1 MPKFLNYD
9 RIFNNQV
16 DRINFI
22 IRIIY
27 KVAIEKIVVV
37 DDEMMIRKALETQLR
52 NKRYSVAS
60 TGDLKGAR
68 KILSRD
74 SFDLVFL
81 DLRLPDGEGTDLL
94 EEIAAKTEAPMVVMM
109 TGYGSVESA
118 VSCMQ
123 MGAFDYVVKPF
134 SFEQIEVVV
143 DKVAS
148 FDKMRRVTKYY
159 VEESDTRSSDIIGE
173 SDPVLNLKAMVN
185 KVAKTEASVL
195 ITGENGTGKE
205 LVARELYR
213 NSMLAK
219 QPYIRVNCAAISE
232 TLMESEFFGHEK
244 GSFTG
249 ATERREGRFELAD
262 GGTILLDEIS
272 EIAPS
277 LQAKLLR
284 VLQEKEFE
292 RVGGNKTIQVKV
304 RVLATTNRDL
314 MEQVKKGEFR
324 EDLYYRLNVFP
335 IAVPPLRDRGTDILL
350 LANSFLIRHAR
361 KHGIDEIAFS
371 KNCEKAIESH
381 AWPGNVRELENAVE
395 RAVILSERGKQIE
408 GDLLGL
414 KSVSVKSSNDTD
426 KSISDSDGG
435 LESMEDVEKRHIKNI
450 LDACG
455 GNRSNA
461 AKKLGL
467 NVRTLRNKI
476 KQYGFED

>member
-1 MPKFLNYD
+1 
-9 RIFNNQV
+9 
-16 DRINFI
+16 
-22 IRIIY
+22 
-27 KVAIEKIVVV
+27 
-37 DDEMMIRKALETQLR
+37 
-52 NKRYSVAS
+52 
-60 TGDLKGAR
+60 
-68 KILSRD
+68 
-74 SFDLVFL
+74 
-81 DLRLPDGEGTDLL
+81 
-94 EEIAAKTEAPMVVMM
+94 
-109 TGYGSVESA
+109 
-118 VSCMQ
+118 
-123 MGAFDYVVKPF
+123 
-134 SFEQIEVVV
+134 VV

-173 SDPVLNLKAMVN
+173 SKPVQDLKNLVD

-272 EIAPS
+272 EIVPA

-314 MEQVKKGEFR
+314 MDEVKKGNFR

-335 IAVPPLRDRGTDILL
+335 IAVPPLRDRGSDILL
-350 LANSFLIRHAR
+350 LATSFLARHAR
-361 KHGIDEIAFS
+361 KHGIDEIEFS
-371 KNCEKAIESH
+371 KDCKKAIESH
-381 AWPGNVRELENAVE
+381 NWPGNVRELENAVE
-395 RAVILSERGKQIE
+395 RAVILADKGNAIE
-408 GDLLGL
+408 ADLLGL
-414 KSVSVKSSNDTD
+414 HNVTANNA
-426 KSISDSDGG
+426 SDSSPN
-435 LESMEDVEKRHIKNI
+435 LETGTEEIASMEEVERKHIQNA
-450 LDACG
+450 LQAFD
-455 GNRSNA
+455 GNRTHA
-461 AKKLGL
+461 AEKLGL

-476 KQYGFED
+476 KQYDLE

>member
-1 MPKFLNYD
+1 VLGFKLLSLAM
-9 RIFNNQV
+9 
-16 DRINFI
+16 
-22 IRIIY
+22 
-27 KVAIEKIVVV
+27 AIEKIVVV

-94 EEIAAKTEAPMVVMM
+94 EEITAKTEAPMVVMM

>member
-1 MPKFLNYD
+1 M
-9 RIFNNQV
+9 
-16 DRINFI
+16 
-22 IRIIY
+22 
-27 KVAIEKIVVV
+27 AIEKIVVV

-68 KILSRD
+68 KILARD

-94 EEIAAKTEAPMVVMM
+94 EELMAKTDSPMVVMM

-123 MGAFDYVVKPF
+123 LGAFDYVVKPF

-159 VEESDTRSSDIIGE
+159 VEESDSQSSDIVGE
-173 SDPVLNLKAMVN
+173 SEPVEQLKTLVN

-219 QPYIRVNCAAISE
+219 EPYIRVNCAAVTE

-244 GSFTG
+244 GAFTG

-262 GGTILLDEIS
+262 GGTLLLDEIS
-272 EIAPS
+272 EIAPA

-304 RVLATTNRDL
+304 RVLATTNRNL
-314 MEQVKKGEFR
+314 IEEVEKGNFR

-335 IAVPPLRDRGTDILL
+335 IAVPPLRERKDDIML
-350 LANSFLIRHAR
+350 LANTFLGRHAR
-361 KHGIDEIAFS
+361 RHGIEKMKFS
-371 KNCEKAIESH
+371 KSCEQAIRMHS
-381 AWPGNVRELENAVE
+381 WPGNVRELENAVE
-395 RAVILSERGKQIE
+395 RAVILAEPGKAIE
-408 GDLLGL
+408 ADLLGL
-414 KSVSVKSSNDTD
+414 GHLGNSKTPSSKSMKEKLSTVS
-426 KSISDSDGG
+426 GAE
-435 LESMEDVEKRHIKNI
+435 ESMEEVEKRHIMKV
-450 LDACG
+450 LTVCE
-455 GNRSNA
+455 GNRTHA
-461 AKKLGL
+461 AEILGM

-476 KQYGFED
+476 KQYEMEI

>member
-1 MPKFLNYD
+1 M
-9 RIFNNQV
+9 
-16 DRINFI
+16 
-22 IRIIY
+22 
-27 KVAIEKIVVV
+27 AIEKIVVV

-68 KILSRD
+68 KILARD

-81 DLRLPDGEGTDLL
+81 DLRLPDGDGTDLL
-94 EEIAAKTEAPMVVMM
+94 EEIMAKTDCPMVVMM

-134 SFEQIEVVV
+134 SFDQIEVVV

-159 VEESDTRSSDIIGE
+159 VEESDSRSSDIVGE
-173 SDPVLNLKAMVN
+173 SEPVKRLKTLVD

-213 NSMLAK
+213 NSMLSK
-219 QPYIRVNCAAISE
+219 EPYIRVNCAAISE
-232 TLMESEFFGHEK
+232 TLMESEFFGHER
-244 GSFTG
+244 GAYTG

-284 VLQEKEFE
+284 VLQEWEFE

-314 MEQVKKGEFR
+314 TEEVEKGNFR

-335 IAVPPLRDRGTDILL
+335 IAVPPLRERGDDILL
-350 LANSFLIRHAR
+350 LANTFLLRHAR
-361 KHGIDEIAFS
+361 RHGKEEISFS
-371 KNCEKAIESH
+371 KNCEKAIQFH
-381 AWPGNVRELENAVE
+381 NWPGNVRELENAVE
-395 RAVILSERGKQIE
+395 RAVILSDPGKKIE
-408 GDLLGL
+408 AELLGL
-414 KSVSVKSSNDTD
+414 GNLSIPVASK
-426 KSISDSDGG
+426 KSIATSKKEAGDQAEI
-435 LESMEDVEKRHIKNI
+435 ESMEVVEKRHIAKV
-450 LDACG
+450 LAGCD
-455 GNRSNA
+455 GNRTHA
-461 AKKLGL
+461 AEKLGL

-476 KQYGFED
+476 KQYSL

>member
-1 MPKFLNYD
+1 M
-9 RIFNNQV
+9 
-16 DRINFI
+16 
-22 IRIIY
+22 
-27 KVAIEKIVVV
+27 AIEKIVVV

-94 EEIAAKTEAPMVVMM
+94 EEITAKTEAPMVVMM

-159 VEESDTRSSDIIGE
+159 VEESDSRSSDIIGE
-173 SDPVLNLKAMVN
+173 SKPVQDLKNLVG

-272 EIAPS
+272 EIVPA

-314 MEQVKKGEFR
+314 MDEVKKGNFR

-335 IAVPPLRDRGTDILL
+335 IAVPPLRDRDSDILL
-350 LANSFLIRHAR
+350 LANSFLARHAR
-361 KHGIDEIAFS
+361 KHGIDEIEFS
-371 KNCEKAIESH
+371 KDCKRAIESH
-381 AWPGNVRELENAVE
+381 NWPGNVRELENAVE
-395 RAVILSERGKQIE
+395 RAVILAEKGNAIE
-408 GDLLGL
+408 ADLLGL
-414 KSVSVKSSNDTD
+414 NAFTGNKPIDSSTG
-426 KSISDSDGG
+426 SETESGEIA
-435 LESMEDVEKRHIKNI
+435 SMEEVERKHIQNA
-450 LDACG
+450 LQAFD
-455 GNRSNA
+455 GNRTHA
-461 AKKLGL
+461 AEKLGL

-476 KQYGFED
+476 KQYDLE

>member
-1 MPKFLNYD
+1 M
-9 RIFNNQV
+9 
-16 DRINFI
+16 
-22 IRIIY
+22 
-27 KVAIEKIVVV
+27 AIEKIVVV

-60 TGDLKGAR
+60 AGDLKGAR

-94 EEIAAKTEAPMVVMM
+94 EEITAKTEAPMVVMM

-134 SFEQIEVVV
+134 SFDQIEVVV

-173 SDPVLNLKAMVN
+173 SDPVINLKAMVD
-185 KVAKTEASVL
+185 KVAKAEASVL
-195 ITGENGTGKE
+195 ITCENGTGKE

-292 RVGGNKTIQVKV
+292 RVGGNKTI
-304 RVLATTNRDL
+304 
-314 MEQVKKGEFR
+314 
-324 EDLYYRLNVFP
+324 
-335 IAVPPLRDRGTDILL
+335 
-350 LANSFLIRHAR
+350 
-361 KHGIDEIAFS
+361 
-371 KNCEKAIESH
+371 
-381 AWPGNVRELENAVE
+381 
-395 RAVILSERGKQIE
+395 
-408 GDLLGL
+408 
-414 KSVSVKSSNDTD
+414 
-426 KSISDSDGG
+426 
-435 LESMEDVEKRHIKNI
+435 
-450 LDACG
+450 
-455 GNRSNA
+455 
-461 AKKLGL
+461 
-467 NVRTLRNKI
+467 
-476 KQYGFED
+476 

>member
-1 MPKFLNYD
+1 M
-9 RIFNNQV
+9 
-16 DRINFI
+16 
-22 IRIIY
+22 
-27 KVAIEKIVVV
+27 AIEKIVVV

-94 EEIAAKTEAPMVVMM
+94 EEITAKTEAPMVVMM

-173 SDPVLNLKAMVN
+173 SKPVQDLKNLVG

-272 EIAPS
+272 EIVPA

-314 MEQVKKGEFR
+314 MDEVKKGNFR

-335 IAVPPLRDRGTDILL
+335 IAVPPLRDRDSDILL
-350 LANSFLIRHAR
+350 LANSFLARHAR
-361 KHGIDEIAFS
+361 KHGIDEIEFS
-371 KNCEKAIESH
+371 KDCKRAIESH
-381 AWPGNVRELENAVE
+381 NWPGNVRELENAVE
-395 RAVILSERGKQIE
+395 RAVILAEKGNAIE
-408 GDLLGL
+408 ADLLGL
-414 KSVSVKSSNDTD
+414 NVLTGNKTIDSSTG
-426 KSISDSDGG
+426 SETESGEI
-435 LESMEDVEKRHIKNI
+435 ESMEEVERKHIQNA
-450 LDACG
+450 LQAFD
-455 GNRSNA
+455 GNRTHA
-461 AKKLGL
+461 AEKLGL

-476 KQYGFED
+476 KQYDLE

>member
-1 MPKFLNYD
+1 M
-9 RIFNNQV
+9 
-16 DRINFI
+16 
-22 IRIIY
+22 
-27 KVAIEKIVVV
+27 AIEKIVVV

-94 EEIAAKTEAPMVVMM
+94 EEITAKTEAPMVVMM

-173 SDPVLNLKAMVN
+173 SDPVINLKAMVD

-381 AWPGNVRELENAVE
+381 NWPGNVRELENAVE

-414 KSVSVKSSNDTD
+414 KSDSVKSSNNPD
-426 KSISDSDGG
+426 KSISDSDGE

>member
-1 MPKFLNYD
+1 M
-9 RIFNNQV
+9 
-16 DRINFI
+16 
-22 IRIIY
+22 
-27 KVAIEKIVVV
+27 AIEKIVVV
-37 DDEMMIRKALETQLR
+37 DDELMIRKALETQLR

-60 TGDLKGAR
+60 TGNLKGAR
-68 KILSRD
+68 KILARD
-74 SFDLVFL
+74 SFDLIFL

-94 EEIAAKTEAPMVVMM
+94 EEIMAKADGPMVVMM

-134 SFEQIEVVV
+134 SFDQIEVVV

-159 VEESDTRSSDIIGE
+159 VEESDSRSSDIVGE
-173 SDPVLNLKAMVN
+173 SNPVKALKTLVD
-185 KVAKTEASVL
+185 KVAKTEATVL

-213 NSMLAK
+213 NSLLAK

-272 EIAPS
+272 EISPA

-304 RVLATTNRDL
+304 RVLATTNRNL
-314 MEQVKKGEFR
+314 LEEVKAGKFR

-335 IAVPPLRDRGTDILL
+335 ISVPPLRERGEDILL
-350 LANSFLIRHAR
+350 LAQTFLVRHKKR
-361 KHGIDEIAFS
+361 HGIDKISFS
-371 KNCEKAIESH
+371 PSCEKAIIAH

-395 RAVILSERGKQIE
+395 RAVILADVGKPLH

-414 KSVSVKSSNDTD
+414 GHLSNDEQGDDDTSSSVLEIE
-426 KSISDSDGG
+426 SIEEIEKMHISKILRKCDGN
-435 LESMEDVEKRHIKNI
+435 KTH
-450 LDACG
+450 
-455 GNRSNA
+455 A

-476 KQYGFED
+476 KQYEIEN

>member
-1 MPKFLNYD
+1 M
-9 RIFNNQV
+9 
-16 DRINFI
+16 
-22 IRIIY
+22 
-27 KVAIEKIVVV
+27 VV

-52 NKRYSVAS
+52 NKRFSVAS

-81 DLRLPDGEGTDLL
+81 DLRLPDGDGTELL
-94 EEIAAKTEAPMVVMM
+94 EEIMAKAEAPMVVMM
-109 TGYGSVESA
+109 TGFGSVESA

-134 SFEQIEVVV
+134 SFDQIEVVV

-159 VEESDTRSSDIIGE
+159 VEESDSRSSDIVGE
-173 SDPVLNLKAMVN
+173 SEPMTKLKTLVD

-205 LVARELYR
+205 LVAKELYR

-219 QPYIRVNCAAISE
+219 EPYIRVNCAAISE

-244 GSFTG
+244 GAFTG

-284 VLQEKEFE
+284 VLQEWEFE

-314 MEQVKKGEFR
+314 MAEVKKDNFR
-324 EDLYYRLNVFP
+324 EDLYYRLSVFP
-335 IAVPPLRDRGTDILL
+335 IDVPPCGTGATTSCCWPIPFLAGMPEGTGWKRFPFQRVVRRRFVRIIGPEMYGNWKMRWREPLSWPNRARRSSRVFWAWARYSRPRLHRLAPAKARRTPMGWSRWRRWRRGTYPTC
-350 LANSFLIRHAR
+350 FHPVT
-361 KHGIDEIAFS
+361 GIGRM
-371 KNCEKAIESH
+371 
-381 AWPGNVRELENAVE
+381 P
-395 RAVILSERGKQIE
+395 
-408 GDLLGL
+408 L
-414 KSVSVKSSNDTD
+414 KSSV
-426 KSISDSDGG
+426 
-435 LESMEDVEKRHIKNI
+435 
-450 LDACG
+450 
-455 GNRSNA
+455 
-461 AKKLGL
+461 
-467 NVRTLRNKI
+467 
-476 KQYGFED
+476 

>member
-1 MPKFLNYD
+1 M
-9 RIFNNQV
+9 
-16 DRINFI
+16 
-22 IRIIY
+22 
-27 KVAIEKIVVV
+27 AIEKIVVV

-68 KILSRD
+68 KILARD

-81 DLRLPDGEGTDLL
+81 DLRLPDGDGTDLL
-94 EEIAAKTEAPMVVMM
+94 EEIMAKTDCPMVVMM

-134 SFEQIEVVV
+134 SFDQIEVVV

-159 VEESDTRSSDIIGE
+159 VEESDSRSSDIVGE
-173 SDPVLNLKAMVN
+173 SEPVKRLKTLVD

-213 NSMLAK
+213 NSMLSK
-219 QPYIRVNCAAISE
+219 EPYIRVNCAAISE
-232 TLMESEFFGHEK
+232 TLMESEFFGHER
-244 GSFTG
+244 GAYTG

-284 VLQEKEFE
+284 VLQEWEFE

-314 MEQVKKGEFR
+314 TEEVEKGNFR

-335 IAVPPLRDRGTDILL
+335 IAVPPLRERGDDILL
-350 LANSFLIRHAR
+350 LANTFLLRHAR
-361 KHGIDEIAFS
+361 RHGREEISFS
-371 KNCEKAIESH
+371 KNCEKAIQFH
-381 AWPGNVRELENAVE
+381 NWPGNVRELENAVE
-395 RAVILSERGKQIE
+395 RAVILSDPGKKIE
-408 GDLLGL
+408 AELLGL
-414 KSVSVKSSNDTD
+414 GNLSIPVASK
-426 KSISDSDGG
+426 KSIATSQKEAGDQAEI
-435 LESMEDVEKRHIKNI
+435 ESMEVVEKRHIAKV
-450 LDACG
+450 LAGCD
-455 GNRSNA
+455 GNRTHA
-461 AKKLGL
+461 AEKLGL

-476 KQYGFED
+476 KQYSL

>member
-1 MPKFLNYD
+1 M
-9 RIFNNQV
+9 
-16 DRINFI
+16 
-22 IRIIY
+22 
-27 KVAIEKIVVV
+27 AIEKIVVV
-37 DDEMMIRKALETQLR
+37 DDELMIRKALETQLR

-60 TGDLKGAR
+60 TGNLKGAR
-68 KILSRD
+68 KILARD

-94 EEIAAKTEAPMVVMM
+94 EEIMAKADGPMVVMM

-134 SFEQIEVVV
+134 SFDQIEVVV

-159 VEESDTRSSDIIGE
+159 VEESDSRSSDIVGE
-173 SDPVLNLKAMVN
+173 SNPVKALKTLVD
-185 KVAKTEASVL
+185 KVAKTEATVL
-195 ITGENGTGKE
+195 ISGENGTGKE

-213 NSMLAK
+213 NSLLAK

-272 EIAPS
+272 EISPA

-304 RVLATTNRDL
+304 RVLATTNRNL
-314 MEQVKKGEFR
+314 LEEVKAGKFR

-335 IAVPPLRDRGTDILL
+335 ISVPPLRERGEDILL
-350 LANSFLIRHAR
+350 LAKTFLVRHKTR
-361 KHGIDEIAFS
+361 HGIEKISFS
-371 KNCEKAIESH
+371 PSCEKAIIAHE
-381 AWPGNVRELENAVE
+381 WPGNVRELENAVE
-395 RAVILSERGKQIE
+395 RAVILADAGKPLHGE
-408 GDLLGL
+408 LLGL
-414 KSVSVKSSNDTD
+414 GHLSNIEPAEEVTPSLASEVE
-426 KSISDSDGG
+426 SIEEIEKMHITKILQKCDGN
-435 LESMEDVEKRHIKNI
+435 KTH
-450 LDACG
+450 
-455 GNRSNA
+455 A

-476 KQYGFED
+476 KQYEIEN

>member
-1 MPKFLNYD
+1 M
-9 RIFNNQV
+9 
-16 DRINFI
+16 
-22 IRIIY
+22 
-27 KVAIEKIVVV
+27 AIEKIVVV
-37 DDEMMIRKALETQLR
+37 DDELMIRKALETQLR

-94 EEIAAKTEAPMVVMM
+94 EEIMAKTDGPMVVMM

-134 SFEQIEVVV
+134 SFDQIEVVV
-143 DKVAS
+143 EKVAS

-159 VEESDTRSSDIIGE
+159 VEESDSQSSDIVGE
-173 SDPVLNLKAMVN
+173 SEPIKKLKSLVD

-219 QPYIRVNCAAISE
+219 EPYIRVNCAAVTE

-244 GSFTG
+244 GAFTG

-262 GGTILLDEIS
+262 GGTLLLDEIS
-272 EIAPS
+272 EIAPA

-314 MEQVKKGEFR
+314 IKEVEKGNFR

-335 IAVPPLRDRGTDILL
+335 IAVPPLRERGDDLLL
-350 LANSFLIRHAR
+350 LANVFLDRHAR
-361 KHGIDEIAFS
+361 RHGIDKIKFY
-371 KNCEKAIESH
+371 KNCENAIKIH
-381 AWPGNVRELENAVE
+381 TWPGNVRELENAVE
-395 RAVILSERGKQIE
+395 RAVILAETGKAIE
-408 GDLLGL
+408 ADLLGL
-414 KSVSVKSSNDTD
+414 GNLSVAKTKASKSTK
-426 KSISDSDGG
+426 DSLYMEPGTE
-435 LESMEDVEKRHIKNI
+435 ESMEEVEKRHILKV
-450 LDACG
+450 LGACE
-455 GNRSNA
+455 GNRTHA
-461 AKKLGL
+461 AEKLGL

-476 KQYGFED
+476 KQFGLEL

>member
-1 MPKFLNYD
+1 M
-9 RIFNNQV
+9 IF
-16 DRINFI
+16 
-22 IRIIY
+22 IY
-27 KVAIEKIVVV
+27 KILSCMAIEKIVVV

-94 EEIAAKTEAPMVVMM
+94 EEITAKTEAPMVVMM

-173 SDPVLNLKAMVN
+173 SEPVHKLKTLVD

-272 EIAPS
+272 EIAPA

-314 MEQVKKGEFR
+314 MGEVKKGDFR

-335 IAVPPLRDRGTDILL
+335 IAVPPLRERGTDILL
-350 LANSFLIRHAR
+350 LAHSFLNRHAK
-361 KHGIDEIAFS
+361 KHGVDEIEFS
-371 KNCEKAIESH
+371 KDCQKAIESH
-381 AWPGNVRELENAVE
+381 NWPGNVRELENAVE
-395 RAVILSERGKQIE
+395 RAVILADKGKPIE
-408 GDLLGL
+408 ADLLGL
-414 KSVSVKSSNDTD
+414 QVMSENSS
-426 KSISDSDGG
+426 KEPKEMIESAKGEIQ
-435 LESMEDVEKRHIKNI
+435 SMEEVERKHIENA
-450 LDACG
+450 LAVCD
-455 GNRSNA
+455 GNRTHA
-461 AKKLGL
+461 AEKLGL

-476 KQYGFED
+476 KLYKLED

>member
-1 MPKFLNYD
+1 M
-9 RIFNNQV
+9 
-16 DRINFI
+16 
-22 IRIIY
+22 
-27 KVAIEKIVVV
+27 AIEKIVVV

-81 DLRLPDGEGTDLL
+81 DLRLPDGDGTDLL
-94 EEIAAKTEAPMVVMM
+94 EEITAKTEAPMVVMM

-173 SDPVLNLKAMVN
+173 SEPVLKLKNLVD

-213 NSMLAK
+213 NSLLSK

-272 EIAPS
+272 EIAPA

-292 RVGGNKTIQVKV
+292 RVGET
-304 RVLATTNRDL
+304 R
-314 MEQVKKGEFR
+314 
-324 EDLYYRLNVFP
+324 LY
-335 IAVPPLRDRGTDILL
+335 
-350 LANSFLIRHAR
+350 
-361 KHGIDEIAFS
+361 K
-371 KNCEKAIESH
+371 
-381 AWPGNVRELENAVE
+381 
-395 RAVILSERGKQIE
+395 
-408 GDLLGL
+408 L
-414 KSVSVKSSNDTD
+414 K
-426 KSISDSDGG
+426 
-435 LESMEDVEKRHIKNI
+435 
-450 LDACG
+450 
-455 GNRSNA
+455 
-461 AKKLGL
+461 
-467 NVRTLRNKI
+467 
-476 KQYGFED
+476 

>member
-1 MPKFLNYD
+1 M
-9 RIFNNQV
+9 
-16 DRINFI
+16 
-22 IRIIY
+22 
-27 KVAIEKIVVV
+27 AIEKIVVV

-52 NKRYSVAS
+52 NKRFSVAS

-81 DLRLPDGEGTDLL
+81 DLRLPDGDGTELL
-94 EEIAAKTEAPMVVMM
+94 EEIMAKAEAPMVVMM
-109 TGYGSVESA
+109 TGFGSVESA

-134 SFEQIEVVV
+134 SFDQIEVVV

-159 VEESDTRSSDIIGE
+159 VEESDSRSSDIVGE
-173 SDPVLNLKAMVN
+173 SEPMTKLKTLVD

-205 LVARELYR
+205 LVAKELYR

-219 QPYIRVNCAAISE
+219 EPYIRVNCAAISE

-244 GSFTG
+244 GAFTG

-284 VLQEKEFE
+284 VLQEWEFE

-314 MEQVKKGEFR
+314 MAEVKKDNFR

-335 IAVPPLRDRGTDILL
+335 IDVPPLRDRGDDIML
-350 LANSFLIRHAR
+350 LANTFLGRHAR
-361 KHGIDEIAFS
+361 RHGLEKISFS
-371 KNCEKAIESH
+371 KSCEKAIRSH
-381 AWPGNVRELENAVE
+381 NWPGNVRELENAVE
-395 RAVILSERGKQIE
+395 RAVIMAEPGKKIE
-408 GDLLGL
+408 PGLLGL
-414 KSVSVKSSNDTD
+414 GQVFETKVASSRSGKGKEDPD
-426 KSISDSDGG
+426 G
-435 LESMEDVEKRHIKNI
+435 LESMEEVEKRHISNM
-450 LDACG
+450 LSSCD
-455 GNRSNA
+455 GNRTHA
-461 AKKLGL
+461 AEKLGM

-476 KQYGFED
+476 KHYGL

>member
-1 MPKFLNYD
+1 MSGSFHYLN
-9 RIFNNQV
+9 V
-16 DRINFI
+16 M
-22 IRIIY
+22 
-27 KVAIEKIVVV
+27 AIDKIVVV
-37 DDEMMIRKALETQLR
+37 DDELMIRKALESQLR

-68 KILSRD
+68 KILARD

-94 EEIAAKTEAPMVVMM
+94 EEIMAKSDGPMVVMM

-134 SFEQIEVVV
+134 SFDQIEVIV

-159 VEESDTRSSDIIGE
+159 VEESDSRPSDIVGQSEPIE
-173 SDPVLNLKAMVN
+173 KLKLLVD
-185 KVAKTEASVL
+185 KVAKTEATVL

-213 NSMLAK
+213 NSLLAK
-219 QPYIRVNCAAISE
+219 EPYIRVNCAAISE

-244 GSFTG
+244 GAFTG

-272 EIAPS
+272 EISPA

-304 RVLATTNRDL
+304 RVIATTNRNL
-314 MEQVKKGEFR
+314 LEEVKSGNFR

-335 IAVPPLRDRGTDILL
+335 IAVPALRDRDNDMLL
-350 LANSFLIRHAR
+350 LAQTFLERHGLRHGKSDISF
-361 KHGIDEIAFS
+361 S
-371 KNCEKAIESH
+371 VPCEAAIVEH
-381 AWPGNVRELENAVE
+381 NWPGNVRELENAVE
-395 RAVILSERGKQIE
+395 RAIILSEPESEIE
-408 GDLLGL
+408 ADLLGL
-414 KSVSVKSSNDTD
+414 GSLLKKAKTKETKKSDISQDTE
-426 KSISDSDGG
+426 IETIEE
-435 LESMEDVEKRHIKNI
+435 LEKRHIFKI
-450 LDACG
+450 LKICD
-455 GNRSNA
+455 GNRTHA

-476 KQYGFED
+476 KEYEIEL

>member
-1 MPKFLNYD
+1 M
-9 RIFNNQV
+9 
-16 DRINFI
+16 
-22 IRIIY
+22 
-27 KVAIEKIVVV
+27 AIEKIVVV
-37 DDEMMIRKALETQLR
+37 DDELMIRKALETQLR

-68 KILSRD
+68 KILARD

-94 EEIAAKTEAPMVVMM
+94 EEIMAKTDGPMVVMM

-134 SFEQIEVVV
+134 SFDQIEVVV

-159 VEESDTRSSDIIGE
+159 VEESDTRSSDIVGE
-173 SDPVLNLKAMVN
+173 SEPIKKLKTLVD
-185 KVAKTEASVL
+185 KVAKTEATVL

-213 NSMLAK
+213 NSM
-219 QPYIRVNCAAISE
+219 VNCAAISE

-244 GSFTG
+244 GAFTG

-292 RVGGNKTIQVKV
+292 RVGGNKTIEVKV
-304 RVLATTNRDL
+304 RVLATTNRNL
-314 MEQVKKGEFR
+314 LEEVEKGNFR

-335 IAVPPLRDRGTDILL
+335 IAVPPLRDRGNDILL
-350 LANSFLIRHAR
+350 LASTFLERHSR
-361 KHGIDEIAFS
+361 RHGIDKIQFS
-371 KNCEKAIESH
+371 KACEKAILSH
-381 AWPGNVRELENAVE
+381 GWPGNVRELENAVE
-395 RAVILSERGKQIE
+395 RAVILADPGKKIE
-408 GDLLGL
+408 AELLGINPVT
-414 KSVSVKSSNDTD
+414 S
-426 KSISDSDGG
+426 
-435 LESMEDVEKRHIKNI
+435 
-450 LDACG
+450 
-455 GNRSNA
+455 
-461 AKKLGL
+461 AKKPT
-467 NVRTLRNKI
+467 RKPRPK
-476 KQYGFED
+476 K

>member
-1 MPKFLNYD
+1 
-9 RIFNNQV
+9 
-16 DRINFI
+16 
-22 IRIIY
+22 
-27 KVAIEKIVVV
+27 
-37 DDEMMIRKALETQLR
+37 
-52 NKRYSVAS
+52 
-60 TGDLKGAR
+60 
-68 KILSRD
+68 
-74 SFDLVFL
+74 
-81 DLRLPDGEGTDLL
+81 
-94 EEIAAKTEAPMVVMM
+94 
-109 TGYGSVESA
+109 
-118 VSCMQ
+118 
-123 MGAFDYVVKPF
+123 
-134 SFEQIEVVV
+134 
-143 DKVAS
+143 
-148 FDKMRRVTKYY
+148 MRRVTKYY

-173 SDPVLNLKAMVN
+173 SDPVLNLKAMVD

-314 MEQVKKGEFR
+314 MEQVKKGDFR

-335 IAVPPLRDRGTDILL
+335 ISVPPLRDRGTDILL
-350 LANSFLIRHAR
+350 LANSFLVRHAR

-381 AWPGNVRELENAVE
+381 NWPGNVRELENAVE
-395 RAVILSERGKQIE
+395 RAVILSERGKHIE
-408 GDLLGL
+408 ADLLGL
-414 KSVSVKSSNDTD
+414 KSDSVKSYNDTG
-426 KSISDSDGG
+426 SDGSTSDVE
-435 LESMEDVEKRHIKNI
+435 LESMEEVEKRHIKNI

>member
-1 MPKFLNYD
+1 M
-9 RIFNNQV
+9 
-16 DRINFI
+16 
-22 IRIIY
+22 
-27 KVAIEKIVVV
+27 AIEKIVVV

-68 KILSRD
+68 KILARD

-94 EEIAAKTEAPMVVMM
+94 EEIMAKTDGPMVVMM

-134 SFEQIEVVV
+134 SFDQIEVVV

-159 VEESDTRSSDIIGE
+159 VEESDTRSSDIVGE
-173 SDPVLNLKAMVN
+173 SEPIQKLKTLVD
-185 KVAKTEASVL
+185 KVAKTEATVL
-195 ITGENGTGKE
+195 ITGGNGTGKE

-244 GSFTG
+244 GAFTG

-292 RVGGNKTIQVKV
+292 RVGGNKTIEVKV
-304 RVLATTNRDL
+304 RVLATTNRNL
-314 MEQVKKGEFR
+314 LEEVQKGNFR

-335 IAVPPLRDRGTDILL
+335 IPVPALRERGSDILL
-350 LANSFLIRHAR
+350 LANTFLARHAR
-361 KHGIDEIAFS
+361 GHAIEGIGFS
-371 KNCEKAIESH
+371 KSCEQAIISH
-381 AWPGNVRELENAVE
+381 NWPGNVRELENAVE
-395 RAVILSERGKQIE
+395 RAVILAENGKKIE
-408 GDLLGL
+408 ADLLGI
-414 KSVSVKSSNDTD
+414 VSIKIKENSKDIN
-426 KSISDSDGG
+426 ISETQGSDEESMGEVERKHIQRI
-435 LESMEDVEKRHIKNI
+435 LESCD
-450 LDACG
+450 
-455 GNRSNA
+455 GNRTHA

-476 KQYGFED
+476 KDYDLES